1 MEGRRRTGAVS
12 AAALRQQQ
20 QEAEEVEEEERV
32 GWDQAA
38 PGSRSVPGSVWRR
51 PPS

>member
-20 QEAEEVEEEERV
+20 QEVEEVEEEERV

-38 PGSRSVPGSVWRR
+38 PGSRSVPGSAWRR

>member
-12 AAALRQQQ
+12 AAALRQQHQ
-20 QEAEEVEEEERV
+20 EEVEEEERV

-38 PGSRSVPGSVWRR
+38 PGSRSVPGSAWRR
-51 PPS
+51 TPS